1 MENIYSKY
9 RRMAGIT
16 QERAAEYLGI
26 SVDSLK
32 GYEYD
37 KRIPNNDIAKQ
48 MCLLYGDMRLAY
60 DHLVHSSAGEMILE
74 KLDEKDL
81 CCSVLS
87 LINELNHSDH
97 IREVMIE
104 ISSDG
109 VISDEEKVEW
119 EIVEKQLKSLI
130 KSSYEVLLRR

>member
-16 QERAAEYLGI
+16 QERAAEHLRI

-60 DHLVHSSAGEMILE
+60 DHLVHSSTGEMVLE

-81 CCSVLS
+81 CCSVLG
-87 LINELNHSDH
+87 LINELNHSDT
-97 IREVMIE
+97 VLQMMVE
-104 ISSDG
+104 ISADG
-109 VISDEEKVEW
+109 VISEDEKDEW
-119 EIVEKQLKSLI
+119 MIVERQLRSLI
-130 KSSYEVLLRR
+130 KSSYEVLFRR

>member
-16 QERAAEYLGI
+16 QERAAEHLGI

-60 DHLVHSSAGEMILE
+60 DHLVHSSTGEMILE
-74 KLDEKDL
+74 KLDEKNL

-87 LINELNHSDH
+87 LINELNHSDT
-97 IREVMIE
+97 VLQMMIE
-104 ISSDG
+104 ISADG
-109 VISDEEKVEW
+109 VISEDEKDEW
-119 EIVEKQLKSLI
+119 MIVERQLRSLI
-130 KSSYEVLLRR
+130 KSSYEVLFRR

>member
-16 QERAAEYLGI
+16 QERAAEHLGI

-37 KRIPNNDIAKQ
+37 KRIPSNDIAKQ

-60 DHLVHSSAGEMILE
+60 DHLVHSSTGEMILE

-104 ISSDG
+104 ISADG

-119 EIVEKQLKSLI
+119 EIVEKQIKSLI

>member
-16 QERAAEYLGI
+16 QEKAAEHLDI

-48 MCLLYGDMRLAY
+48 MCLIYGDVRLAY
-60 DHLVHSSAGEMILE
+60 EHLVHSSAGELILE

-81 CCSVLS
+81 CCSVLG
-87 LINELNHSDH
+87 LINELNHSDS
-97 IREVMIE
+97 VQKLMIE

-109 VISDEEKVEW
+109 IISNNEREDWLKVEN
-119 EIVEKQLKSLI
+119 QLRALI

>member
-9 RRMAGIT
+9 RRMSGLT
-16 QERAAEYLGI
+16 QERAAEHLGI

-37 KRIPNNDIAKQ
+37 KRIPSNDIAKQ

-60 DHLVHSSAGEMILE
+60 DHLVHSSTGEMILE

-87 LINELNHSDH
+87 LINELNHS
-97 IREVMIE
+97 EVVQRMMIE

-109 VISDEEKVEW
+109 VISEDEEDEW
-119 EIVEKQLKSLI
+119 EIVENQLRALI

>member
-1 MENIYSKY
+1 MENIYAKY

-16 QERAAEYLGI
+16 QERAAEHLGI

-48 MCLLYGDMRLAY
+48 MCLIYGDMRLAY
-60 DHLVHSSAGEMILE
+60 DHLVHSSTGEIILE

-81 CCSVLS
+81 CCSVLG
-87 LINELNHSDH
+87 LINELNHSDS
-97 IREVMIE
+97 VQNLMIE

-109 VISDEEKVEW
+109 TISNNEREDWLKVEN
-119 EIVEKQLKSLI
+119 QLRALI

>member
-9 RRMAGIT
+9 RRMAGLT
-16 QERAAEYLGI
+16 QERAAEHLGI

-37 KRIPNNDIAKQ
+37 KRIPPNDVAKQ

-60 DHLVHSSAGEMILE
+60 DHLVHSSAGEMVLE
-74 KLDEKDL
+74 QLDEKDL
-81 CCSVLS
+81 CCSVLG
-87 LINELNHSDH
+87 LINELNHSEN

>member
-16 QERAAEYLGI
+16 QERAAEHLGI

-60 DHLVHSSAGEMILE
+60 DHLVHSSTGEMILE

-87 LINELNHSDH
+87 LINELNHSDT
-97 IREVMIE
+97 VLQMMIE
-104 ISSDG
+104 ISADG
-109 VISDEEKVEW
+109 VISEDEKDEW
-119 EIVEKQLKSLI
+119 MIVERQLRSLI
-130 KSSYEVLLRR
+130 KSSYEVLFRR

>member
-9 RRMAGIT
+9 RRMAGLT
-16 QERAAEYLGI
+16 QERAAEHLGI

-37 KRIPNNDIAKQ
+37 KRVPNNDIAKQ

-74 KLDEKDL
+74 KIDEKDL
-81 CCSVLS
+81 CCSVLG
-87 LINELNHSDH
+87 LINELNNSDTVQ
-97 IREVMIE
+97 RMMIE
-104 ISSDG
+104 ISADG
-109 VISDEEKVEW
+109 VITEDEEDDW
-119 EIVEKQLKSLI
+119 EIVEEQLRALI
-130 KSSYEVLLRR
+130 KSSYEVLFRR

>member
-16 QERAAEYLGI
+16 QERAAEHLGI

-60 DHLVHSSAGEMILE
+60 DHLVHSSTGEMILE

-104 ISSDG
+104 ISADG

-119 EIVEKQLKSLI
+119 EIVEKQIKSLI

>member
-16 QERAAEYLGI
+16 QERAAEHLGI

-60 DHLVHSSAGEMILE
+60 DHLVHSSTGEMILE

-87 LINELNHSDH
+87 LINKLNHSDT
-97 IREVMIE
+97 VLQMMIE
-104 ISSDG
+104 ISADG
-109 VISDEEKVEW
+109 VISEDEKDEW
-119 EIVEKQLKSLI
+119 MIVERQLRSLI
-130 KSSYEVLLRR
+130 KSSYEVLFRR